1 MMRKRFLLALVLIIA
16 VLASCARSDNQE
28 VRRNKATAH
37 LLKKEHR
44 IKIAAAGTWENKYN
58 LLEEGLNLALEEV
71 NAAGGVLGAK
81 VELIYFDDQSMLF
94 TGGLAA
100 YEIASDPQIC
110 AVIGHT
116 SSSISISNSLI
127 YHFYGL
133 PMFSPYST
141 NPALTKQGLPYV
153 FRNIPDDDATA
164 KKAAQFCEKMGWRRI
179 LVYYLNTS
187 YGTGLANAFE
197 LQSGNVLDRVSYEAS
212 YRRAEHAAV
221 AQNWKENYEFD
232 AIFIAGLWPATA
244 EVVSVF
250 RENGIDV
257 PFIDGGEFDD
267 PEFFRT
273 PATRKEENVYT
284 ITPYNENSDNP
295 VFRSF
300 LNAFRAKYGKDP
312 DIAAQHGYDALK
324 VLTKAMENAKS
335 VRAADVAKALRAERW
350 NEGAGLYRFDS
361 TGNITNFTLFVKK
374 PDKGVFKVI
383 E

>member
-1 MMRKRFLLALVLIIA
+1 MRKRFLLAIVLIIA
-16 VLASCARSDNQE
+16 LLASCARSDNQE
-28 VRRNKATAH
+28 VMRNKATAH

-58 LLEEGLNLALEEV
+58 LLEEGLNLALEEI
-71 NAAGGVLGAK
+71 NSAGGVLGAK
-81 VELIYFDDQSMLF
+81 VELIYFDDQRMLF

-164 KKAAQFCEKMGWRRI
+164 KKAAQFCEKMGWHRI

-197 LQSGNVLDRVSYEAS
+197 LQSGNVLDRVSYEAA
-212 YRRAEHAAV
+212 YGKAEHAAV

-232 AIFIAGLWPATA
+232 AIFIAGLWPDTA
-244 EVVSVF
+244 DIVSVF

-267 PEFFRT
+267 PDFFRT

-350 NEGAGLYRFDS
+350 NEGAGLYRFDAN
-361 TGNITNFTLFVKK
+361 GNITNFTLFVKK
-374 PDKGVFKVI
+374 PVQGAFRVI